1 MAYIKK
7 DKLGQ
12 SYMVAGCRQNRAGFP
27 QAIIKL
33 GGKTYKIEPSASN
46 TSGVEVWVKITALT
60 ARKSTM

>member
-1 MAYIKK
+1 
-7 DKLGQ
+7 
-12 SYMVAGCRQNRAGFP
+12 MVAGCRPNRAGFP

-46 TSGVEVWVKITALT
+46 TAGVEVWVKITALT